1 MKCKDCEACHL
12 ASYTR
17 WNPHKQCM
25 HEVKVYECWGVKEP
39 FEIDDINQECTEYPE
54 LRDKK

>member
-1 MKCKDCEACHL
+1 MA
-12 ASYTR
+12 
-17 WNPHKQCM
+17 
-25 HEVKVYECWGVKEP
+25 EVRVYECWGVKDR